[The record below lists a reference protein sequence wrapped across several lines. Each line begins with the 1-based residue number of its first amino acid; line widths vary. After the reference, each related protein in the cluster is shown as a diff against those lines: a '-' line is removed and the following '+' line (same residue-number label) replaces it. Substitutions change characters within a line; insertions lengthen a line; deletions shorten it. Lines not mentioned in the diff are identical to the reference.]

1 MPWDNMEN
9 MLKSFFEGIKKSK
22 KTVAGPKDQNA
33 LNLDVFLINF
43 EEFLLA
49 LNSRFV
55 RLVDQIRQEVKS
67 AAGCRINVCDLLS
80 KTQQGKAP
88 RNQSENRRGSEE
100 KSIGVKIQ
108 RLSAP
113 VEVPERNDVCYWE
126 VVELSDLNVF

>member
-1 MPWDNMEN
+1 

>member
-1 MPWDNMEN
+1 MEN